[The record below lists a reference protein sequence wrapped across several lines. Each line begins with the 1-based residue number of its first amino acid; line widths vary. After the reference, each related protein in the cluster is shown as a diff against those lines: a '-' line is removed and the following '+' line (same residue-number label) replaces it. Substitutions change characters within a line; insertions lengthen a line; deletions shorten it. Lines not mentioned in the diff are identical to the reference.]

1 VPAEISSTTFP
12 VELFDDPEI
21 ARRGWI
27 ASGEVPR
34 VGRLEQPGVLVD
46 LARHPGRV
54 ARPPCLA
61 GQHTAEI
68 LSELG
73 YDAGA
78 IADLVDAK
86 VVLAPTD

>member
-1 VPAEISSTTFP
+1 
-12 VELFDDPEI
+12 
-21 ARRGWI
+21 
-27 ASGEVPR
+27 
-34 VGRLEQPGVLVD
+34 VLVD